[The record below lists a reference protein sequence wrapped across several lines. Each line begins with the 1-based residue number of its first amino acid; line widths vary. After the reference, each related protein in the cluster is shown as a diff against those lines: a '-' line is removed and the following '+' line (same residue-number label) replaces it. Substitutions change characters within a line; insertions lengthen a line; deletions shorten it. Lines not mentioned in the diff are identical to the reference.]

1 MVSLSP
7 ESIKRIE
14 SFSSS
19 LPRIN
24 SETEALKL
32 AEKEGIIVE
41 FYDLR
46 GFKGVLAQRQGQT
59 FLGVNKK
66 LREAEEVKTILHE
79 LAHYFFHW
87 NNRFRP
93 IFLCHEY
100 IINREEKE
108 ADFFAWCLM
117 GEDWRETL
125 SWKFLSENRTIRG

>member
-1 MVSLSP
+1 LISLSP
-7 ESIKRIE
+7 ESIEKIE

-24 SETEALKL
+24 SEIEALKL

-46 GFKGVLAQRQGQT
+46 GFKGVLAQRRGQI
-59 FLGVNKK
+59 FLGVNQR

-93 IFLCHEY
+93 IFLCQEY
-100 IINREEKE
+100 TINREEKE
-108 ADFFAWCLM
+108 ADFFAWCLV
-117 GEDWRETL
+117 EEYWRETL
-125 SWKFLSENRTIRG
+125 SWKFWARDRDFS